1 MIQLWNS
8 RLILSAAGTA
18 VPADH
23 RRLHKNFSL
32 PAERYNNRCMDQS
45 SVFWL
50 RVTLLLYSLGLWHS
64 LVTVVRRRQRMFKL
78 ALGSISLGAVLHLV
92 SIVDQAM
99 AMGRFPVVTL
109 HQMASL
115 IGFLITCTFLLAYWR
130 YKHESLAVFVFPTV
144 FLLTLV
150 ASLGTPV
157 EAWGG
162 RTLGKWWLSIHVL
175 LILLGFAALFLTFI
189 AGVMYIIQEKE
200 LKSKRP
206 RAFYTRLPPL
216 GTLDDMA
223 YRTLAVGFV
232 LFTLGLIAGSFWA
245 FVQWGANWI
254 VDPTIALAFLTW
266 AIYLALVFSRLAI
279 GWRGRKAAYF
289 SIIGFCCAAMTW
301 IINSGVHS
309 FASR

>member
-1 MIQLWNS
+1 M
-8 RLILSAAGTA
+8 AA
-18 VPADH
+18 VPADD
-23 RRLHKNFSL
+23 RRLRKNFSL
-32 PAERYNNRCMDQS
+32 PTGRYNGRCMDQS

-92 SIVDQAM
+92 SIVDQGM
-99 AMGRFPVVTL
+99 AMGRFPVVSL

-130 YKHESLAVFVFPTV
+130 YKYESLAVFVFPTV

-162 RTLGKWWLSIHVL
+162 EALGKWWLSIHVL
-175 LILLGFAALFLTFI
+175 LILLGFAALFLTFV
-189 AGVMYIIQEKE
+189 AGDHVYHPGKGAEVEDGRGLSTTVCRRWARWMTWPTARWPWD
-200 LKSKRP
+200 SCSSRW
-206 RAFYTRLPPL
+206 
-216 GTLDDMA
+216 
-223 YRTLAVGFV
+223 
-232 LFTLGLIAGSFWA
+232 GLIAGSFWA

-301 IINSGVHS
+301 IVTSGVHT

>member
-1 MIQLWNS
+1 MS
-8 RLILSAAGTA
+8 FPG
-18 VPADH
+18 
-23 RRLHKNFSL
+23 
-32 PAERYNNRCMDQS
+32 ERYNGRCMDQS

-64 LVTVVRRRQRMFKL
+64 LVTVIRRRQRMFKL
-78 ALGSISLGAVLHLV
+78 ALGSISVGAVLHLV

-109 HQMASL
+109 HQLASL

-130 YKHESLAVFVFPTV
+130 YKYESLAVFVFPIV

-157 EAWGG
+157 EAWGKQ
-162 RTLGKWWLSIHVL
+162 TLGKWWLSIHVL
-175 LILLGFAALFLTFI
+175 LIMLGFAALFLTFV

-206 RAFYTRLPPL
+206 RAFYYRLPPL

-301 IINSGVHS
+301 IVNSGVHS

>member
-1 MIQLWNS
+1 
-8 RLILSAAGTA
+8 
-18 VPADH
+18 
-23 RRLHKNFSL
+23 
-32 PAERYNNRCMDQS
+32 MDQS

-109 HQMASL
+109 HQLASL

-130 YKHESLAVFVFPTV
+130 YKYESLAVFVFPTV

-216 GTLDDMA
+216 GALDDMA

-301 IINSGVHS
+301 IVNSGVHS

>member
-1 MIQLWNS
+1 
-8 RLILSAAGTA
+8 
-18 VPADH
+18 
-23 RRLHKNFSL
+23 
-32 PAERYNNRCMDQS
+32 MDQS

-64 LVTVVRRRQRMFKL
+64 LVTVVRRRQRLFKL

-206 RAFYTRLPPL
+206 RAFYSRLPPL
-216 GTLDDMA
+216 GALDDMA

-301 IINSGVHS
+301 IVNSGVHS